1 MAPRKV
7 AAAGDQTLREHLIT
21 TAERLLARRGATPTV
36 RDIAQEAG
44 VAAGVLY
51 NHFADKEDLLAF
63 ALHAHVRSVEATLG
77 APPEPGVDPVETA
90 LTKFVERGLKLHEA
104 ILPAFTALLAQPEVL
119 VRFRALT
126 NPTADGRGLRQELVD
141 FLAVERK
148 QGRIATDADL
158 EAAATMIIG
167 ACHEV
172 VLPHL
177 YGGTEVVVPNDFAAT
192 ISRTVLHGIASPASN
207 R

>member
-36 RDIAQEAG
+36 REIAQEAG
-44 VAAGVLY
+44 VATGVLY
-51 NHFADKEDLLAF
+51 NHFADKEDLLAL

-77 APPEPGVDPVETA
+77 DPPRPGIDPVETT
-90 LTKFVERGLKLHEA
+90 LTRFVERGLALHEA

-126 NPTADGRGLRQELVD
+126 NPTAGGRGLRQELAD
-141 FLAVERK
+141 FLAAEQE
-148 QGRIATDADL
+148 QGRVAADADL

-177 YGGTEVVVPNDFAAT
+177 YGGTEVVVPKGFAAMV
-192 ISRTVLHGIASPASN
+192 SWTVLHGIAH

>member
-7 AAAGDQTLREHLIT
+7 AAAGDQTLREHLISA
-21 TAERLLARRGATPTV
+21 AERLLARRGATPTV

-44 VAAGVLY
+44 VATGVLY
-51 NHFADKEDLLAF
+51 NHFADKEDLLAL

-77 APPEPGVDPVETA
+77 APPEPGVGA
-90 LTKFVERGLKLHEA
+90 LDSTLTRFVERGLALHEA

-126 NPTADGRGLRQELVD
+126 NPTADGRGLRQELAD
-141 FLAVERK
+141 FLRAEQRL
-148 QGRIATDADL
+148 GRISPDADL
-158 EAAATMIIG
+158 DAASTMIIG
-167 ACHEV
+167 ACHEM

-177 YGGTEVVVPNDFAAT
+177 YGGTEVEVPDEFAAT
-192 ISRTVLHGIASPASN
+192 VARTVLHGIGTRPAT
-207 R
+207 

>member
-7 AAAGDQTLREHLIT
+7 AAAGDQTLREHLIS

-44 VAAGVLY
+44 VATGVLY
-51 NHFADKEDLLAF
+51 NHFADKEDLLAL

-77 APPEPGVDPVETA
+77 APPEPGADA
-90 LTKFVERGLKLHEA
+90 LDSTLARFVERGLALHEA

-126 NPTADGRGLRQELVD
+126 NPTADGRGLRQELAD
-141 FLAVERK
+141 FLRAEQRL
-148 QGRIATDADL
+148 GRISPEADL
-158 EAAATMIIG
+158 DAASTMIIG

-177 YGGTEVVVPNDFAAT
+177 YGGTEVVVPDDFAAT
-192 ISRTVLHGIASPASN
+192 VTRTVLHGIGTAT
-207 R
+207 